1 MDKNKQLIQKSGAVE
16 SQELTDEELEK
27 INKFALKTLSKEDI
41 YTFKLRICDN
51 EIDRDFE
58 VFPLS
63 TLEKLKELFIGKTI
77 IKDHSSRAD
86 NQVARIYDTELI
98 TESGRTK
105 TAEPYTSLVA
115 HCYMVKTKSN
125 EDLIT
130 EIDAGIKKEVS
141 VGCAI
146 GEVICSICGTDNRK
160 RWCEHWNGKE
170 YDGNMCYFELKSPID
185 AYEVSFVAVPAQPK
199 AGTTKN
205 YGPDQEEQEAEEVA
219 TENNDNQE
227 DADHKQDETKT
238 NNFNEQDLISLKM
251 KTIKSF
257 IFAQKNLDKKEG
269 M

>member
-1 MDKNKQLIQKSGAVE
+1 MNEDKNLIQKSGAVE
-16 SQELTDEELEK
+16 SQELTDKELEK
-27 INKFALKTLSKEDI
+27 INKFTLKNLTKEDI

-63 TLEKLKELFIGKTI
+63 TLEKLKDLFIGKTI

-160 RWCEHWNGKE
+160 RWCEHCHGHE
-170 YDGNMCYFELKSPID
+170 YDGKTCHFELKSPID

-205 YGPDQEEQEAEEVA
+205 YGSEKVEQVDEDVV
-219 TENNDNQE
+219 TENNDNN
-227 DADHKQDETKT
+227 DGTKNKNDETKN